1 LTFAVI
7 ASLILVSAASGRP
20 DTTGFLNVTFQR
32 LSGAF
37 ESMTTPLMTGVV
49 GPAVGA
55 GVPAVGPGVTPDG
68 RGVAGPGVG
77 VT

>member
-1 LTFAVI
+1 M
-7 ASLILVSAASGRP
+7 P

-32 LSGAF
+32 LSGAV
-37 ESMTTPLMTGVV
+37 ESMTTLSMTGVV

-55 GVPAVGPGVTPDG
+55 GVPAVGPGVPPEE